1 MPKWP
6 VLKWTHFQRLCPF
19 GVVWCGVL
27 RGCLGSYVLLA
38 VRSISPRNKSSAV
51 PDSYLYG
58 EYMYAVVEAETCQLK
73 GFMQG

>member
-27 RGCLGSYVLLA
+27 RGCLGSYVLLSLA
-38 VRSISPRNKSSAV
+38 APQSSAV